1 MHVKKVLTY
10 VSVFL
15 SVSRVSV
22 PIFNYVD
29 PDPYSE
35 Y

>member
-15 SVSRVSV
+15 PVSRVSV
-22 PIFNYVD
+22 PIFDYVD
-29 PDPYSE
+29 PDPYSA